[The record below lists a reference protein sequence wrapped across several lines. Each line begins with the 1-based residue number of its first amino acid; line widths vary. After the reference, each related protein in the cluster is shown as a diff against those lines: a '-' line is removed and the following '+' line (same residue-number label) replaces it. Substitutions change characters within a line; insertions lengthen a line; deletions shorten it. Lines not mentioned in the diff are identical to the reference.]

1 MTDAEA
7 RYDGMSRRMRAY
19 GEDEMEKLY
28 AGLWGKAGAVMPSYE
43 ALTRREFYDGDLAS
57 ETGDFTG
64 VDFDKALSAPLSITR
79 ITTRNEL
86 TFRRGPQHIRKN
98 RVGLRVL
105 WFVLTGSVSI
115 SRASG
120 TSNIAAGHAGFL
132 DSGVPFSASLKRS
145 SDGYHSSYQ
154 VTIPPDLFMSHLHEA
169 ERLSEQ
175 FSLESQ
181 DGQAVRGLLDVLV
194 KYGDALSDKTAELM
208 CHSLLEATADYLRNS
223 GLDMPRRQ
231 KLVDRRLADIENYI
245 KMNLADPELSYDKVA
260 ISCGISPRYLCFVLK
275 ANNTSFSELVW
286 KNRLPKARDWL
297 VSPKTRD
304 YLIHEIAY
312 MSGFKS
318 AAHFSRMFRATYG
331 MSPREYRALH
341 GGAEQHAEETDRDYG
356 VYGDQENRKAA

>member
-1 MTDAEA
+1 
-7 RYDGMSRRMRAY
+7 
-19 GEDEMEKLY
+19 MEKLY

-43 ALTRREFYDGDLAS
+43 ALTRREFYDGDLVS
-57 ETGDFTG
+57 ETGDFSG

-98 RVGLRVL
+98 RVGLRIL

-115 SRASG
+115 SRATG
-120 TSNIAAGHAGFL
+120 TTSIDADHAGFL

-154 VTIPPDLFMSHLHEA
+154 VTIPPGLFMSHLHEA
-169 ERLSEQ
+169 ERLSEP

-181 DGQAVRGLLDVLV
+181 EGHAVRGLLDVLV
-194 KYGDALSDKTAELM
+194 KYGDTLSDKTAELTSL
-208 CHSLLEATADYLRNS
+208 SLLEAISDYLRNS
-223 GLDMPRRQ
+223 GINMPRRQ
-231 KLVDRRLADIENYI
+231 KLVDRRLADIENFI
-245 KMNLADPELSYDKVA
+245 KMNLADPDLSYDKVA

-275 ANNTSFSELVW
+275 ANNTSFSDLVW

-331 MSPREYRALH
+331 MSPREYRSLH
-341 GGAEQHAEETDRDYG
+341 ANDAQHAQETERNYRAY
-356 VYGDQENRKAA
+356 VQETREAA